1 MSDRQRSTKENAGVE
16 SGGFTATT
24 KRRSTDGNS
33 LGAQCARLLR
43 RMQDGPV
50 TTFEAMRELDIY
62 HCPARVLQL
71 RKQGHLITTVWKQ
84 VQTEAGTWHKVGMY
98 VLTTVKK

>member
-1 MSDRQRSTKENAGVE
+1 MDGPIDTNENAGVE
-16 SGGFTATT
+16 PGVLTATT
-24 KRRSTDGNS
+24 KKQSTNGNS
-33 LGAQCARLLR
+33 LGAQCARLLQR
-43 RMQDGPV
+43 LRERPV

-62 HCPARVLQL
+62 HCPARILQL

-98 VLTTVKK
+98 VLTTLKK

>member
-1 MSDRQRSTKENAGVE
+1 MDGPIDTLENAGVE
-16 SGGFTATT
+16 PGVLTATT
-24 KRRSTDGNS
+24 RKQNSNGNS
-33 LGAQCARLLR
+33 LGAQCARLLQR
-43 RMQDGPV
+43 LRERPV

>member
-1 MSDRQRSTKENAGVE
+1 MDDLKPPTNENAGVE
-16 SGGFTATT
+16 PGAFAATT
-24 KRRSTDGNS
+24 KKQSTNGNS
-33 LGAQCARLLR
+33 LSAQCARLLK

-50 TTFEAMRELDIY
+50 TTFEAMRELDVY

-98 VLTTVKK
+98 VLTMVKK